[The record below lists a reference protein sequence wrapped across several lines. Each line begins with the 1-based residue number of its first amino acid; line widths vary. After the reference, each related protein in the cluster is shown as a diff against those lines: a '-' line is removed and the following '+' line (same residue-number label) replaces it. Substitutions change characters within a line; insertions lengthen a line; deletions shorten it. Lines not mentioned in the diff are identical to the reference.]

1 VALTTVAP
9 AQCGGTSRRDLL
21 LRLCRCA
28 QQSVVA
34 APVPAVPACWR
45 APAGTPACPVHRH
58 TAAPHPS
65 RWHAALTGSHPL
77 PPGRCSCARA
87 SAATLGRSRAPPAR
101 PLLARRQ
108 PLPAPPRPPLVVA
121 ARVAP
126 AAALHCY
133 SRFLG
138 GAGGVDVAQVLGRE
152 IEAASTQT
160 SAALQRTQVRAWRAR
175 QPSPASGI
183 RHHTTPRRIVPSLSP
198 LARTAP
204 PQLPWMLDRLR
215 PSGVAVATLAWWHG
229 LHRVNRVNRSTTY
242 TPPGGAHSNLRY

>member
-1 VALTTVAP
+1 M
-9 AQCGGTSRRDLL
+9 
-21 LRLCRCA
+21 
-28 QQSVVA
+28 
-34 APVPAVPACWR
+34 
-45 APAGTPACPVHRH
+45 
-58 TAAPHPS
+58 
-65 RWHAALTGSHPL
+65 
-77 PPGRCSCARA
+77 PP
-87 SAATLGRSRAPPAR
+87 SRAPTLSHPAAVRVHALAPRRSDVLGRRPLVPYWRDASHSLRRRAR
-101 PLLARRQ
+101 PWWWRLAWHQRRRCIATAAFWVEQVRARRASSPAQ
-108 PLPAPPRPPLVVA
+108 PRAAHCTSRAVQPKHIRPRRSV
-121 ARVAP
+121 
-126 AAALHCY
+126 
-133 SRFLG
+133 
-138 GAGGVDVAQVLGRE
+138 AGGVDVAQVLGRE